1 MDGLEVAMNGLVIRI
16 IMYEVSW
23 GTVDYYSKLKLTKF
37 LYILMNCIKMLCC
50 IRGWVDIVVVLRG
63 CV

>member
-23 GTVDYYSKLKLTKF
+23 GTVDYYRKLNLTKC
-37 LYILMNCIKMLCC
+37 LSMLMKCIKMLWC